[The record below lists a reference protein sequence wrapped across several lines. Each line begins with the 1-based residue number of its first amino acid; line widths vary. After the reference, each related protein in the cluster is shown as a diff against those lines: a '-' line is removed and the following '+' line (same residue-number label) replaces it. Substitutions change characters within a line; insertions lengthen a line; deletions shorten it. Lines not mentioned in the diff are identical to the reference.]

1 MFEKVGSKTKLSQKI
16 VQQIEKSIRSKE
28 LEPGD
33 KLPTE
38 NELCDIF
45 GVSRTAVREAIQ
57 KLDAKGLIS
66 IKKGSGIYVNEYLA
80 GNVIDSMDLFL
91 ELNLNKEYILHV
103 ITMREIFEPEIARL
117 AARNRTDSDL
127 NEIEKLI
134 QQLEQCDHD
143 DFNKEGEIDKNFHMS
158 IVKASGNPLVVL
170 MLKPLFKIMPRIR
183 SIVYKDLDQAKP
195 DALEY
200 HRAIFDMIKKQDEEG
215 AYKAMTEHLTIA
227 EEHSNKIME
236 LM

>member
-1 MFEKVGSKTKLSQKI
+1 LFEKVGSKTKLSQKI
-16 VQQIEKSIRSKE
+16 VQQIESSIRTKE

-80 GNVIDSMDLFL
+80 GNVTDSMDLFL

-103 ITMREIFEPEIARL
+103 IKVREIFEPEIARL
-117 AARNRTDSDL
+117 AARNRTENDL
-127 NEIEKLI
+127 KSIEKSI
-134 QQLEQCDHD
+134 QQLEQCNHD
-143 DFNKEGEIDKNFHMS
+143 DFTEEGEIDRNFHINIAKS
-158 IVKASGNPLVVL
+158 SGNPLIML
-170 MLKPLFKIMPRIR
+170 MLKPLFKLMPKIR
-183 SIVYKDLDQAKP
+183 SIVYKDLEQAKP

-200 HRAIFDMIKKQDEEG
+200 HREIYNMIKAKDEDG
-215 AYKAMTEHLTIA
+215 AYKAMTKHLKIA
-227 EEHSNKIME
+227 KEHSNKILEVM
-236 LM
+236 